1 VKFLLLLRIEICLA
15 IGERVHKSQKLIF
28 KIKKKRKTSKKVV
41 KRLIT
46 GSNDQWR
53 GDARLALQ
61 GTISNDLRALRLNF
75 PEFYAENVS
84 LKRRW
89 VKLKKRKKEMAKNYQ
104 FPIC

>member
-1 VKFLLLLRIEICLA
+1 
-15 IGERVHKSQKLIF
+15 
-28 KIKKKRKTSKKVV
+28 V